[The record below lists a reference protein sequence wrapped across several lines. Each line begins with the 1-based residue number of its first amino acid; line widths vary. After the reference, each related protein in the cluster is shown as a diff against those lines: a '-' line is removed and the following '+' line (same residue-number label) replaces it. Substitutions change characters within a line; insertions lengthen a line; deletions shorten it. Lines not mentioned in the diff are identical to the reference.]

1 MIHIKSS
8 VAGTHEHVNSRVFDF
23 SVPQTPARMKKKKNR
38 KGSHPPPEIQTVK
51 PVVRGN
57 MMREVQENRK
67 SA

>member
-1 MIHIKSS
+1 
-8 VAGTHEHVNSRVFDF
+8 
-23 SVPQTPARMKKKKNR
+23 MKKKKNR